1 MHQKNIS
8 YMINFWIIIFL
19 FFFSSCSQT
28 PNIYKTE
35 GSLKNKINS
44 LINASNLSTNLG
56 IKAISLRTGEVLL
69 DLNSDALFNP
79 ASNNKIYTC
88 LSALALLD
96 TNYTFST
103 KIYTDE
109 KYLYLVGGGDP
120 DLSIDEL
127 DSLAS
132 VISTKISGNRI
143 LVLDDSIFDHK
154 TYGEGWMWDE
164 GSWWYAAQIS
174 GLSVNDNCVDF
185 IIDPGKVGKPA
196 EISSYPESNYYS
208 IINNSVTVSDTINF
222 QEFKIERD
230 WEGKTNVFTI
240 SGNILDTTS
249 TDTIYRNI
257 HDPTKYT
264 GYLFKKMLDN
274 YGVNITQIQKGMKPN
289 SSKMIAIHKSK
300 DLRHTLKNLMVESD
314 NLTAELLIKTI
325 GYENNK
331 SQGNWEDGLIRTREF
346 LHNEVELDST
356 SFSIKD
362 GSGVSRYNYSSPNHM
377 IKILSWAYNNQS
389 IKDIFLLSLP
399 NGGENGTV
407 KDRDLPSNTYI
418 KSGSLAAVTTISGYI
433 INDKSNPI
441 IFSIFM
447 NGFEG
452 SSEQYKKLQDQIINT
467 LAENK

>member
-1 MHQKNIS
+1 
-8 YMINFWIIIFL
+8 MINFWIIL
-19 FFFSSCSQT
+19 FALFFSSCSQA

-35 GSLKNKINS
+35 GSLNNKINS
-44 LINASNLSTNLG
+44 LINASDLSTNLG
-56 IKAISLRTGEVLL
+56 IKAISLKTGKVLF

-88 LSALALLD
+88 LSALAILD

-103 KIYTDE
+103 EVYIDGE
-109 KYLYLVGGGDP
+109 YLYLVGGGDP

-127 DSLAS
+127 DSLAYI
-132 VISTKISGNRI
+132 ISTQISGNKI
-143 LVLDDSIFDHK
+143 LVLDDSIFDQK
-154 TYGEGWMWDE
+154 TFGEGWMWDE

-174 GLSVNDNCVDF
+174 ALSVNDNCVDF
-185 IIDPGKVGKPA
+185 IIDPGEVGQRAK
-196 EISSYPESNYYS
+196 ISSYPESNYYS
-208 IINNSVTVSDTINF
+208 IINNSITVNDTINF
-222 QEFKIERD
+222 EEFKIERD
-230 WEGKTNVFTI
+230 WKDKTNVFSI

-257 HDPTKYT
+257 HNPTAYT
-264 GYLFKKMLDN
+264 GNLFKKMLIN
-274 YGVNITQIQKGMKPN
+274 YGINITEIQKDIKPY
-289 SSKMIAIHKSK
+289 SSEKIAEHKSK
-300 DLRHTLKNLMVESD
+300 SLPHTLKNLMVESD

-325 GYENNK
+325 GYEKNK

-346 LHNEVELDST
+346 LHNQVGLDST

-389 IKDIFLLSLP
+389 IRDNFLFSLP
-399 NGGENGTV
+399 IGGENGTV
-407 KDRDLPSNTYI
+407 KDRKLPSNTYI

-452 SSEQYKKLQDQIINT
+452 SSDQYKRLQDQIINA
-467 LAENK
+467 LADIK

>member
-1 MHQKNIS
+1 
-8 YMINFWIIIFL
+8 MINFWIIL
-19 FFFSSCSQT
+19 FALFFSSCSQA

-35 GSLKNKINS
+35 GSLNNKINS

-56 IKAISLRTGEVLL
+56 IKAISLKTGEVLF

-88 LSALALLD
+88 LSALAILD

-103 KIYTDE
+103 EVYIDGE
-109 KYLYLVGGGDP
+109 YLYLVGGGDP

-132 VISTKISGNRI
+132 IISTQISGNKI
-143 LVLDDSIFDHK
+143 LVLDDSIFDQK

-174 GLSVNDNCVDF
+174 ALSVNDNCVDF
-185 IIDPGKVGKPA
+185 IIDPGEVGQRAK
-196 EISSYPESNYYS
+196 ISSYPESNYYS
-208 IINNSVTVSDTINF
+208 IINNSITVNDTINF
-222 QEFKIERD
+222 EEFKIERD
-230 WEGKTNVFTI
+230 WKGKTNVFSI

-257 HDPTKYT
+257 HNPTDYT
-264 GYLFKKMLDN
+264 GNLFKKMLIN
-274 YGVNITQIQKGMKPN
+274 YGINITEIQKDIKPN
-289 SSKMIAIHKSK
+289 SSEKIAEHKSK
-300 DLRHTLKNLMVESD
+300 SLPHTLKNLMVESD

-325 GYENNK
+325 GYDKNK

-377 IKILSWAYNNQS
+377 IKILSWAYNNQP
-389 IKDIFLLSLP
+389 IRENFLLSLP
-399 NGGENGTV
+399 IGGENGTV
-407 KDRDLPSNTYI
+407 KDRNLPSNTYI

-452 SSEQYKKLQDQIINT
+452 SSDQYKRLQDQIINA
-467 LAENK
+467 LADIK

>member
-1 MHQKNIS
+1 
-8 YMINFWIIIFL
+8 MIIFWIIL
-19 FFFSSCSQT
+19 FALFFSSCSQA

-35 GSLKNKINS
+35 GSLNNRINS

-56 IKAISLRTGEVLL
+56 IKAISLKTGEVLF

-88 LSALALLD
+88 LSALAILD

-103 KIYTDE
+103 EVYIDGE
-109 KYLYLVGGGDP
+109 YLYLVGGGDP

-132 VISTKISGNRI
+132 IISTQISGNKI
-143 LVLDDSIFDHK
+143 LVLDDSIFDQK
-154 TYGEGWMWDE
+154 TYGEGWVWDE

-174 GLSVNDNCVDF
+174 ALSVNDNCVDF
-185 IIDPGKVGKPA
+185 IIDPGEVGQRAK
-196 EISSYPESNYYS
+196 ISSYPESNYYS
-208 IINNSVTVSDTINF
+208 IINNSITVNDTINF
-222 QEFKIERD
+222 EEFKVERD

-257 HDPTKYT
+257 HNPTTYT
-264 GYLFKKMLDN
+264 GNLFKKMLIN
-274 YGVNITQIQKGMKPN
+274 YGINITGIQKDIKPN
-289 SSKMIAIHKSK
+289 SSEKIAEHKSK
-300 DLRHTLKNLMVESD
+300 SLPHTLKNLMVESD

-325 GYENNK
+325 GYEKNK
-331 SQGNWEDGLIRTREF
+331 SQGNCEDGLIRTREF
-346 LHNEVELDST
+346 LHNQVGLDST

-389 IKDIFLLSLP
+389 IRENFLLSLP
-399 NGGENGTV
+399 IGGENGTV

-452 SSEQYKKLQDQIINT
+452 SSDQYKRLQDQIINA
-467 LAENK
+467 LADIK

>member
-1 MHQKNIS
+1 
-8 YMINFWIIIFL
+8 MINFWIIL
-19 FFFSSCSQT
+19 FALFFSSCSQA

-35 GSLKNKINS
+35 GSLNNKINS
-44 LINASNLSTNLG
+44 LINASNISTNLG
-56 IKAISLRTGEVLL
+56 IKAISLKTGEVLF

-88 LSALALLD
+88 LSALAILD

-103 KIYTDE
+103 EVYIDG

-132 VISTKISGNRI
+132 IISTQISGNKI
-143 LVLDDSIFDHK
+143 LVLDDSIFDQK

-174 GLSVNDNCVDF
+174 ALSVNDNCVDF
-185 IIDPGKVGKPA
+185 IIDPGEVGQRAK
-196 EISSYPESNYYS
+196 ISSYPESNYYS
-208 IINNSVTVSDTINF
+208 IINNSITVNDTINF
-222 QEFKIERD
+222 EEFKIERD
-230 WEGKTNVFTI
+230 WKGKTNVFSI

-257 HDPTKYT
+257 HNPTTYT
-264 GYLFKKMLDN
+264 GNLFKKMLIN
-274 YGVNITQIQKGMKPN
+274 YGINITEIQKDIKPN
-289 SSKMIAIHKSK
+289 SSEKIAEHKSK
-300 DLRHTLKNLMVESD
+300 SLPHTLKNLMVESD

-325 GYENNK
+325 GYEKNK

-346 LHNEVELDST
+346 LHNQVGLDST
-356 SFSIKD
+356 SLSIKD

-389 IKDIFLLSLP
+389 IRENFLLSLP
-399 NGGENGTV
+399 IGGENGTV
-407 KDRDLPSNTYI
+407 KDRNLPSNTYI

-452 SSEQYKKLQDQIINT
+452 SSDQYKRLQDQIINA
-467 LAENK
+467 LADIK

>member
-120 DLSIDEL
+120 DLSVDEL

-132 VISTKISGNRI
+132 VISTKISENRI

-174 GLSVNDNCVDF
+174 ALSVNDNCVDF
-185 IIDPGKVGKPA
+185 IIDPGEVGQRAK
-196 EISSYPESNYYS
+196 ISSYPESNYYS
-208 IINNSVTVSDTINF
+208 IINNSITVNDTINF
-222 QEFKIERD
+222 EEFKIERD
-230 WEGKTNVFTI
+230 WKDKTNVFSI

-257 HDPTKYT
+257 HNPTDYT
-264 GYLFKKMLDN
+264 GNLFKKMLIN
-274 YGVNITQIQKGMKPN
+274 YGINIAEIQKDIKSN
-289 SSKMIAIHKSK
+289 SSEKIAEHKSK
-300 DLRHTLKNLMVESD
+300 SLPHTLKNLMVESD

-346 LHNEVELDST
+346 LHNQVELVST
-356 SFSIKD
+356 SFSI
-362 GSGVSRYNYSSPNHM
+362 
-377 IKILSWAYNNQS
+377 
-389 IKDIFLLSLP
+389 
-399 NGGENGTV
+399 
-407 KDRDLPSNTYI
+407 
-418 KSGSLAAVTTISGYI
+418 
-433 INDKSNPI
+433 
-441 IFSIFM
+441 
-447 NGFEG
+447 
-452 SSEQYKKLQDQIINT
+452 
-467 LAENK
+467 

>member
-1 MHQKNIS
+1 
-8 YMINFWIIIFL
+8 MINFWIILFALFL
-19 FFFSSCSQT
+19 SSCSQI

-35 GSLKNKINS
+35 GSLNNKINS

-56 IKAISLRTGEVLL
+56 IKAISLKTNEVLF

-88 LSALALLD
+88 LSALTLLD

-103 KIYTDE
+103 EIYIDE

-132 VISTKISGNRI
+132 IVSTQISGNKI
-143 LVLDDSIFDHK
+143 LVLDDSIFDQK

-174 GLSVNDNCVDF
+174 ALSVNDNCVDF
-185 IIDPGKVGKPA
+185 IVNPGEIGQPA
-196 EISSYPESNYYS
+196 RISSFPESNYYS
-208 IINNSVTVSDTINF
+208 IINNSLTVNDTVNF
-222 QEFKIERD
+222 KEFKVERD
-230 WEGKTNVFTI
+230 WEGKTNVFNI

-257 HDPTKYT
+257 HDPTEYT
-264 GYLFKKMLDN
+264 GNLFKKMLNN
-274 YGVNITQIQKGMKPN
+274 YGINIIGIQKGVKPN
-289 SSKMIAIHKSK
+289 SSKKIAVHKSK
-300 DLRHTLKNLMVESD
+300 SLPHTLQNLMVESD
-314 NLTAELLIKTI
+314 NLTAELLIKAI
-325 GYENNK
+325 GYETNK

-346 LHNEVELDST
+346 LHNEVGLDST

-377 IKILSWAYNNQS
+377 IKILSWAYNKQS
-389 IKDIFLLSLP
+389 IRDIFLLSLP
-399 NGGENGTV
+399 NGGKNGTV
-407 KDRDLPSNTYI
+407 EDRNLPLNSYI

-433 INDKSNPI
+433 INDESNPI

-452 SSEQYKKLQDQIINT
+452 SSDQYKRLQDQIINALT
-467 LAENK
+467 NIK

>member
-1 MHQKNIS
+1 
-8 YMINFWIIIFL
+8 MINFWIIL
-19 FFFSSCSQT
+19 FALFFSSCSQA

-35 GSLKNKINS
+35 GSLNNKINS

-56 IKAISLRTGEVLL
+56 IKAISLKTGEVLF

-88 LSALALLD
+88 LSALAILD

-103 KIYTDE
+103 EVYIDGE
-109 KYLYLVGGGDP
+109 YLYLVGGGDP

-132 VISTKISGNRI
+132 IISTQISGNKI
-143 LVLDDSIFDHK
+143 LVLDDSIFDQK

-174 GLSVNDNCVDF
+174 ALSVNDNCVDF
-185 IIDPGKVGKPA
+185 IIDPGEVGQRAK
-196 EISSYPESNYYS
+196 ISSYPESNYYS
-208 IINNSVTVSDTINF
+208 IINNSITVNDTINF
-222 QEFKIERD
+222 EEFKIERD
-230 WEGKTNVFTI
+230 WKGKTNVFSI

-257 HDPTKYT
+257 HNPTDYT
-264 GYLFKKMLDN
+264 GNLFKKMLIN
-274 YGVNITQIQKGMKPN
+274 YGINITEIQKDIKPN
-289 SSKMIAIHKSK
+289 SSEKIAEHKSK
-300 DLRHTLKNLMVESD
+300 SLPHTLKNLMVESD

-325 GYENNK
+325 GYEKNK

-377 IKILSWAYNNQS
+377 IKILSWAYNNQPVREN
-389 IKDIFLLSLP
+389 FLLSLP
-399 NGGENGTV
+399 IGGENGTV
-407 KDRDLPSNTYI
+407 KDRNLPSNTYI

-452 SSEQYKKLQDQIINT
+452 SSDQYKRLQDQIINA
-467 LAENK
+467 LADIK

>member
-1 MHQKNIS
+1 
-8 YMINFWIIIFL
+8 MINFWIILFALFL
-19 FFFSSCSQT
+19 SSCSQA

-35 GSLKNKINS
+35 GSLNNKINS

-56 IKAISLRTGEVLL
+56 IKAISLKTDEVLF

-88 LSALALLD
+88 LSALTLLD

-103 KIYTDE
+103 EIYIDE

-132 VISTKISGNRI
+132 IVSTQISGNKI
-143 LVLDDSIFDHK
+143 LVLDDSIFDQK

-174 GLSVNDNCVDF
+174 ALSVNDNCVDF
-185 IIDPGKVGKPA
+185 IVNPGEIGQPA
-196 EISSYPESNYYS
+196 KISSFPESNYYS
-208 IINNSVTVSDTINF
+208 IINNSLTVNDTINF
-222 QEFKIERD
+222 KEFKVERD
-230 WEGKTNVFTI
+230 WEGKTNVFNI

-257 HDPTKYT
+257 HDPAEYT
-264 GYLFKKMLDN
+264 GNLFKKMLNN
-274 YGVNITQIQKGMKPN
+274 YGINIIGIQKGVKPN
-289 SSKMIAIHKSK
+289 SSKKIAVHKSK
-300 DLRHTLKNLMVESD
+300 SLPHTLQNLMVESD
-314 NLTAELLIKTI
+314 NLTAELLIKAI
-325 GYENNK
+325 GYETNK
-331 SQGNWEDGLIRTREF
+331 SQGNWENGLNRTREF
-346 LHNEVELDST
+346 LHNEVGLDST

-377 IKILSWAYNNQS
+377 IKILSWAYNEQS
-389 IKDIFLLSLP
+389 IRDIFLLSLP
-399 NGGENGTV
+399 NGGKNGTV
-407 KDRDLPSNTYI
+407 EDRNLPSNSYI

-433 INDKSNPI
+433 INDESNPI

-452 SSEQYKKLQDQIINT
+452 SSDQYKGLQDQIINA
-467 LAENK
+467 LANIK

>member
-1 MHQKNIS
+1 
-8 YMINFWIIIFL
+8 MINFWIIL
-19 FFFSSCSQT
+19 FALFFSSCSQA

-35 GSLKNKINS
+35 GSLNNKINS

-56 IKAISLRTGEVLL
+56 IKAISLKTGEVLF

-88 LSALALLD
+88 LSALAILD

-103 KIYTDE
+103 EVYIDG

-132 VISTKISGNRI
+132 IISTQISGNKI
-143 LVLDDSIFDHK
+143 LVLDDSIFDQK
-154 TYGEGWMWDE
+154 TFGEGWMWDE

-174 GLSVNDNCVDF
+174 ALSVNDNCVDF
-185 IIDPGKVGKPA
+185 IIDPGEVGQRAK
-196 EISSYPESNYYS
+196 ISSYPESNYYS
-208 IINNSVTVSDTINF
+208 IINNSITVNDTINF
-222 QEFKIERD
+222 EEFKIERD
-230 WEGKTNVFTI
+230 WKDKTNVFSI

-257 HDPTKYT
+257 HNPTAYT
-264 GYLFKKMLDN
+264 GNLFKKMLIN
-274 YGVNITQIQKGMKPN
+274 YGINITEIQKDIKPN
-289 SSKMIAIHKSK
+289 SSEKIAEHKSK
-300 DLRHTLKNLMVESD
+300 SLPHTLKNLMVESD

-325 GYENNK
+325 GYEKNK

-346 LHNEVELDST
+346 LHNQVGLDST

-389 IKDIFLLSLP
+389 IRENFLLSLP
-399 NGGENGTV
+399 IGGENGTV
-407 KDRDLPSNTYI
+407 KDRNLPSNTYI

-452 SSEQYKKLQDQIINT
+452 SSDQYKRLQDQIINA
-467 LAENK
+467 LADIK

>member
-1 MHQKNIS
+1 MKNTKLIVKTKS
-8 YMINFWIIIFL
+8 PVL
-19 FFFSSCSQT
+19 PSFF
-28 PNIYKTE
+28 E
-35 GSLKNKINS
+35 GQN
-44 LINASNLSTNLG
+44 SNLYHIANKMGQTFRY
-56 IKAISLRTGEVLL
+56 SLLMYELTR
-69 DLNSDALFNP
+69 
-79 ASNNKIYTC
+79 KI
-88 LSALALLD
+88 
-96 TNYTFST
+96 
-103 KIYTDE
+103 
-109 KYLYLVGGGDP
+109 G
-120 DLSIDEL
+120 
-127 DSLAS
+127 
-132 VISTKISGNRI
+132 
-143 LVLDDSIFDHK
+143 
-154 TYGEGWMWDE
+154 
-164 GSWWYAAQIS
+164 
-174 GLSVNDNCVDF
+174 
-185 IIDPGKVGKPA
+185 
-196 EISSYPESNYYS
+196 
-208 IINNSVTVSDTINF
+208 DTINF

-274 YGVNITQIQKGMKPN
+274 YGVNITQIQKGIKPN